1 MNGCFFFS
9 STAIQISTL
18 SLINYTSVSVGFP
31 DISDRSDAK
40 DTKPLPELQLQLSPP
55 LDWRAPQLSCLLQA
69 TFHLLTASANNTS
82 ALQRRVLLFQMPVFP
97 LIIITESF
105 RAWIYP
111 HGRQLIWTLFP
122 PQHTQMFWL
131 SGSTHQNQ
139 INENMDKN
147 IWISKKSSKNS
158 KKK

>member
-1 MNGCFFFS
+1 MSTS
-9 STAIQISTL
+9 SNLPPAYSL
-18 SLINYTSVSVGFP
+18 SQQYL
-31 DISDRSDAK
+31 
-40 DTKPLPELQLQLSPP
+40 
-55 LDWRAPQLSCLLQA
+55 
-69 TFHLLTASANNTS
+69 TS
-82 ALQRRVLLFQMPVFP
+82 ALQRRVLLFQMPFFS

-158 KKK
+158 KKNKIKISNYQLFHFSLSMDDSQPMKCVILPFSSLYLMWRMHSATRFNALLNHSSL